1 MNSPLLR
8 RFNHYLSFLV
18 AEAVL
23 LEVAGGE
30 KVQLTPPLLDL
41 AIDTEAEGVLHH
53 LTDEVIVNH
62 YRVLCAIGKLRVP
75 RQGDT

>member
-1 MNSPLLR
+1 MSSPLLR
-8 RFNHYLSFLV
+8 RFNHYLSLLV

-30 KVQLTPPLLDL
+30 KVQLAPPLLDL

-53 LTDEVIVNH
+53 LTDQLIIYH
-62 YRVLCAIGKLRVP
+62 DRVLCAIGELRVT
-75 RQGDT
+75 REGDT

>member
-1 MNSPLLR
+1 MSTPFGR
-8 RFNHYLSFLV
+8 RFDHYLSFLV
-18 AEAVL
+18 AESVL

-30 KVQLTPPLLDL
+30 KVQLAPPLLHF
-41 AIDTEAEGVLHH
+41 AVDTEAEGVLHH

-62 YRVLCAIGKLRVP
+62 YRVLCAIGKLRVT